1 MKQRIELLD
10 LWRSLCIIVMVLF
23 HLCYDL
29 MLFGRIPAA
38 VMTSA
43 PAMLVT
49 WVFGGSFVFISGS
62 CLRFSRDPLRRG
74 FFVICVGAAV
84 TVVTALLKMPVAFG
98 ILQLLG
104 VCMMLCGAL
113 RGRIE
118 RRIGPAFVAA
128 NALLFTAT
136 WVLTAHVRVPWRLL
150 YPLGL
155 RAADFFS
162 ADFWPIFPWIFL
174 FLLGMAF
181 GKSLEQNRE
190 QALLKKRFSPVLT
203 YAGRHSLIIY
213 LIHQPILYGICW
225 LIFR

>member
-10 LWRSLCIIVMVLF
+10 LWRSLCVFVMVAF

-38 VMTSA
+38 AMTSA
-43 PAMLVT
+43 AAKLIT

-62 CLRFSRDPLRRG
+62 CLHFSRDPLRRG
-74 FFVICVGAAV
+74 FFVFCVGGAV
-84 TVVTALLKMPVAFG
+84 TAVTALLGMPVAFG

-113 RGRIE
+113 RE
-118 RRIGPAFVAA
+118 RMMRSIGAPFVAA
-128 NALLFTAT
+128 NALLFGVT
-136 WVLTAHVRVPWRLL
+136 WFLTARVRVPWKLL

-155 RAADFFS
+155 RSAGFFS
-162 ADFWPIFPWIFL
+162 ADYWPVFPWIFL

-181 GKSLEQNRE
+181 GRLLEQKR
-190 QALLKKRFSPVLT
+190 AHPLLQKHFSPALT
-203 YAGRHSLIIY
+203 FAGRHSLIIY
-213 LIHQPILYGICW
+213 LVHQPILYGICW

>member
-10 LWRSLCIIVMVLF
+10 LWRSLCVLVMVAF

-38 VMTSA
+38 VMTSL
-43 PAMLVT
+43 PAMLIT

-62 CLRFSRDPLRRG
+62 CLHFSRDPLRRG
-74 FFVICVGAAV
+74 FFVFCVGGIV
-84 TVVTALLKMPVAFG
+84 TAVTALLKMPVAFG

-104 VCMMLCGAL
+104 VCLMICGVL
-113 RGRIE
+113 REKIVRS
-118 RRIGPAFVAA
+118 IGVPFTVA
-128 NALLFTAT
+128 NALLFAAS
-136 WVLTAHVRVPWRLL
+136 WILTARVRVPWRLL

-155 RAADFFS
+155 RASDFFS
-162 ADFWPIFPWIFL
+162 ADYWPVFPWFFL

-181 GKSLEQNRE
+181 GQLLEQKR
-190 QALLKKRFSPVLT
+190 AHPLLQKRCSPLLT
-203 YAGRHSLIIY
+203 FAGRHSLIIY
-213 LIHQPILYGICW
+213 LLHQPMLYGICW